1 MRRSNTRSISL
12 PFLARLTAVVCG
24 VLMGTPAI
32 AEIEL
37 ILKNTFIEKYKNR
50 TSIEDQCVVDHSK
63 GKANP
68 ASKDGDMHVA
78 VRCPKEIALALV
90 AEIMNAG
97 DHPEAIALT
106 KTAESDG

>member
-1 MRRSNTRSISL
+1 MYRSRARSISFQ
-12 PFLARLTAVVCG
+12 FLVQLAAVGCLSFV
-24 VLMGTPAI
+24 GTPAT

-37 ILKNTFIEKYKNR
+37 TLKNAFIEKYKNR
-50 TSIEDQCVVDHSK
+50 TSNEDVCLIDGSK

-90 AEIMNAG
+90 AEIMNA
-97 DHPEAIALT
+97 
-106 KTAESDG
+106 